1 MWHGESWCRL
11 LMKFCSCTSDSG
23 GFWSQARYCSL
34 WTAIQAQKDQ
44 KEGMVCWNIART
56 VWILGFSSHAMETHP
71 FCTMV
76 AMVSSSVHSVRVVLT
91 VQLRSMFGS
100 ELRSPQFNTFAR
112 SLQTLFLCVSYV
124 SLSTSATVVWSSF
137 RHPSIATS
145 ITDDQWIKWI
155 NVLIDMTLCS
165 YWCVIYIYIIYDLYN
180 MYIQYMYTSMWFIL
194 CWSVVSGAR
203 PHPPFGLSS
212 LSQRSSFA
220 GPGAGD
226 LCPGQGPGA
235 EKSMDDLDEAWWSF
249 GEC

>member
-44 KEGMVCWNIART
+44 KEGMVCYGNPS
-56 VWILGFSSHAMETHP
+56 G
-71 FCTMV
+71 CTMV
-76 AMVSSSVHSVRVVLT
+76 AMVSSSVHSGRVVLT

-137 RHPSIATS
+137 RHPSITTL

-155 NVLIDMTLCS
+155 NVLINMTICS
-165 YWCVIYIYIIYDLYN
+165 YWCVIYIYIN
-180 MYIQYMYTSMWFIL
+180 MI
-194 CWSVVSGAR
+194 
-203 PHPPFGLSS
+203 
-212 LSQRSSFA
+212 
-220 GPGAGD
+220 
-226 LCPGQGPGA
+226 
-235 EKSMDDLDEAWWSF
+235 
-249 GEC
+249 

>member
-165 YWCVIYIYIIYDLYN
+165 YWCVIYIYII
-180 MYIQYMYTSMWFIL
+180 WFI
-194 CWSVVSGAR
+194 
-203 PHPPFGLSS
+203 
-212 LSQRSSFA
+212 
-220 GPGAGD
+220 
-226 LCPGQGPGA
+226 
-235 EKSMDDLDEAWWSF
+235 
-249 GEC
+249 